1 MMDLSN
7 RSKEF
12 VAAIPH
18 CAALGIHVVDTAN
31 AAVTLGLPY
40 DVRLVGDPA
49 TGVIAG
55 GAVSVL
61 MDTAA
66 GAAVMAHPD
75 AHGLTA
81 TIDLRIDY
89 MRSATPGQRII
100 ARAECH
106 HVTTHV
112 AFVRA
117 FAYDEDETRPVAI
130 ANGTFTVI
138 RAQPSGTEA

>member
-1 MMDLSN
+1 MTLQD
-7 RSKEF
+7 RARRF

-18 CAALGIHVVDTAN
+18 CAALGIAVEDLGTAT
-31 AAVTLGLPY
+31 ATLSLPY
-40 DVRLVGDPA
+40 DPRLVGDPA

-61 MDTAA
+61 MDTAC
-66 GAAVMAHPD
+66 GAAVMAHPE
-75 AHGLTA
+75 AQGATA

-89 MRSATPGQRII
+89 MRSATPGQRLV

-106 HVTTHV
+106 HVTAHV

-117 FAYDEDETRPVAI
+117 LTFDDDTVRPVAT
-130 ANGTFTVI
+130 ATGTFTVV
-138 RAQPSGTEA
+138 RDAV